1 MKKII
6 VIGGGAAGMMAAIH
20 ASIGNEVILIEKNE
34 KLGKKLYITGKGR
47 CNITNAAQRSDFFE
61 DIVHNKKFLYSSFDR
76 FSNDDVC
83 RAFEEWGLEIKTERG
98 DRVFPASDK
107 SSDVIKTLQKKL
119 EDQNVH
125 IMLNTCVTG
134 LITDE
139 EGHVCKGVTANG
151 KKIYADAVIVATGGL
166 SYPSTGSCGDGY
178 RFAADTGHAV
188 TKLFPSLTG
197 FVCSEDFVE
206 GLSGISLKN
215 ISISI
220 KDDEIEGAKKGSYMR
235 LGEVMF
241 THKGISGPLMLTLS
255 AYLARAKNWPKK
267 IYIDFKP
274 AIPYEELDKKII
286 RYAEEGSRQSIK
298 NAFAKLLPVKLLE
311 CVIRAAGLDM
321 EMKAG
326 ELSKKQRAA
335 LTGTLKGMELTLT
348 GLCGYNEAV
357 VTSGG
362 VDVGMIDP
370 KTMESK
376 KVKGL
381 YFAGEVLDLD
391 ALTGGFNLQIAWSTG
406 AAAGIH
412 VGE

>member
-20 ASIGNEVILIEKNE
+20 ASTGNEVILIEKNE

-61 DIVHNKKFLYSSFDR
+61 GIVHNKKFLYSSFDR

-83 RAFEEWGLEIKTERG
+83 RALEEWGLEIKTERG

-178 RFAADTGHAV
+178 RFAAETGHAF

-274 AIPYEELDKKII
+274 AIPNEELDKKII

-412 VGE
+412 AGE

>member
-61 DIVHNKKFLYSSFDR
+61 GIVHNKKFLYSSFDR

-83 RAFEEWGLEIKTERG
+83 RTLEEWGLEIKTERG

-139 EGHVCKGVTANG
+139 EGHVCKGVIANG

-178 RFAADTGHAV
+178 RFAAETGHAV

-197 FVCSEDFVE
+197 FVCSEEFVE

-274 AIPYEELDKKII
+274 PPPRRADNP
-286 RYAEEGSRQSIK
+286 RRRGFPSRQ
-298 NAFAKLLPVKLLE
+298 AFSHRSRPFRPRHRSASHPH
-311 CVIRAAGLDM
+311 
-321 EMKAG
+321 
-326 ELSKKQRAA
+326 
-335 LTGTLKGMELTLT
+335 
-348 GLCGYNEAV
+348 
-357 VTSGG
+357 SG
-362 VDVGMIDP
+362 
-370 KTMESK
+370 S
-376 KVKGL
+376 
-381 YFAGEVLDLD
+381 
-391 ALTGGFNLQIAWSTG
+391 
-406 AAAGIH
+406 
-412 VGE
+412 